1 MPFLPRETLD
11 FPRSWLLPVL
21 RDNVQGARLGFF
33 TSYFLPLAAT
43 LKSRGEEN
51 SMVGVS
57 AVRGV
62 LWDLSSLPWGGAR
75 LCNICSAHLLFLFC
89 SPGVYPGWEECG
101 GQDLRHIAVAG
112 NKEPSHSVRLV
123 PGWGAVTGAKAVASH
138 LFLCLPGLDSAAWL
152 LHPSHR
158 RGGSLQ
164 GAGPHPGHGHQR
176 APRPPPHCVPG
187 LAHPHPQRLRDR
199 LGWKQTLVV
208 GPCHLWEG
216 RC

>member
-1 MPFLPRETLD
+1 MRRTAWWGSQQSGVFCGT
-11 FPRSWLLPVL
+11 SLL
-21 RDNVQGARLGFF
+21 
-33 TSYFLPLAAT
+33 
-43 LKSRGEEN
+43 
-51 SMVGVS
+51 
-57 AVRGV
+57 
-62 LWDLSSLPWGGAR
+62 
-75 LCNICSAHLLFLFC
+75 C
-89 SPGVYPGWEECG
+89 PGVEQGFATSALLISSFSSAALEFTQAGKSVEAKIYDTLQWQVTRSAWEPC
-101 GQDLRHIAVAG
+101 
-112 NKEPSHSVRLV
+112 HSVRLV

-187 LAHPHPQRLRDR
+187 LAHPHPKRLRDR